1 MKGTVAIVL
10 LDEVWKRIGAVALA
24 ILLVAPTLSSEAQQ
38 PSKIA
43 RIGYLSPLSAAAD
56 SSQREAF
63 REGLRALGYIEG
75 QNAVIEARYAD
86 GRLDRLPGLAGELVR
101 LNVDV
106 IVAAPTPAVRA
117 AQQAT
122 RTTPI
127 VMVSGDPV
135 GEGFIV
141 GLARP
146 GGNITGHATAVAEIA
161 TKRVEFLKAIA
172 PKLSHVAHLT
182 TQEVA
187 RATVTQTEAAGRS
200 LALQVITMVVRN
212 SSEVDQ
218 AFSTMR
224 AKHVG
229 GVVVSLALRQHWSQ
243 IADLAR
249 KGRLP
254 TISGP
259 REFAQAGGL
268 MAYGPHYPEL
278 FRRAATYVDKILN
291 GVKPADLPVEQPTKF
306 EFAINLKTAKAL
318 GLTIP
323 QSVLLQADEV
333 LE

>member
-1 MKGTVAIVL
+1 MGCV
-10 LDEVWKRIGAVALA
+10 AVAL
-24 ILLVAPTLSSEAQQ
+24 LLVAPPLTSEAQQ
-38 PSKIA
+38 PLKIA

-56 SSQREAF
+56 SSHREAF
-63 REGLRALGYIEG
+63 RQGLHTFGYIEG

-86 GRLDRLPGLAGELVR
+86 GRLDSLAGLARELVR

-135 GEGFIV
+135 GEGLVV

-146 GGNITGHATAVAEIA
+146 GGNITGLSSAVAEIA
-161 TKRVEFLKAIA
+161 TKRVEFLKAIV

-182 TQEVA
+182 AQEVA
-187 RATVTQTEAAGRS
+187 RASVTQTEAAGRS
-200 LALQVITMVVRN
+200 LRLQVITTFVRN

-224 AKHVG
+224 ETHVG
-229 GVVVSLALRQHWSQ
+229 GVVVSLTLRQHWNH
-243 IADLAR
+243 IVDLAR
-249 KGRLP
+249 KSRLP

-278 FRRAATYVDKILN
+278 FRRAATYVHKILN

-323 QSVLLQADEV
+323 QSVLLQADQV